1 MVFFS
6 NPIEGVFNNVQQ
18 DFTDSKEGVIL
29 VSLLQIILQI
39 IRTIKINLVDRVEY
53 HPARSNHSLANSLLI

>member
-6 NPIEGVFNNVQQ
+6 NPIQGVFNNVQQ

-53 HPARSNHSLANSLLI
+53 HPATSNHSLTISLTI